1 MSRAQ
6 KTRPPAQ
13 YNAKRPCQPPDIEI
27 GSRHPVTAHCPDF
40 VPVNV
45 IQFTIGAKNLLAANS
60 WERMAATL
68 ESSDFGWRRL
78 PMSQSGQQVHRLR
91 CVIQT
96 AI

>member
-1 MSRAQ
+1 MGCAATPPMSRAQ

-45 IQFTIGAKNLLAANS
+45 IQFTIGAKNVGGQLLG
-60 WERMAATL
+60 EDGRH
-68 ESSDFGWRRL
+68 FG
-78 PMSQSGQQVHRLR
+78 
-91 CVIQT
+91 I
-96 AI
+96 I